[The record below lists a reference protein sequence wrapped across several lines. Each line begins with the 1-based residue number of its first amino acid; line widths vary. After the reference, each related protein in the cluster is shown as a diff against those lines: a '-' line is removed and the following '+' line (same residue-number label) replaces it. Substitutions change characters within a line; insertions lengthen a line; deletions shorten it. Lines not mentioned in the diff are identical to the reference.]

1 MTDQNQPPVTP
12 PSNNPSNYPAAD
24 AAQPAPATGQPAAPY
39 GQPPAP
45 EYGHAPAYGAPVYG
59 APAPQQYGAPAAG
72 TEKYNVLAIVSLVA
86 SILMFQLV
94 GVITGHIALSQI
106 KKTGDKG
113 RGLAIA
119 GLIVGYV
126 GIALGIIAAA
136 IFIPLW
142 LTLMSDPSFMNQM
155 NDLNY

>member
-1 MTDQNQPPVTP
+1 MTDPNQPPVTP
-12 PSNNPSNYPAAD
+12 PSNNLPSNNPPSNTP
-24 AAQPAPATGQPAAPY
+24 QPAPAYGQPAAPPY
-39 GQPPAP
+39 GQ
-45 EYGHAPAYGAPVYG
+45 APAYGAPVYG
-59 APAPQQYGAPAAG
+59 ATAPQQYGAPAAG
-72 TEKYNVLAIVSLVA
+72 PEKYNVLAIVSLVA

-106 KKTGDKG
+106 KKTAEKG

-126 GIALGIIAAA
+126 GIALGIIFAA

-142 LTLMSDPSFMNQM
+142 LGIMSDPGFMNDM